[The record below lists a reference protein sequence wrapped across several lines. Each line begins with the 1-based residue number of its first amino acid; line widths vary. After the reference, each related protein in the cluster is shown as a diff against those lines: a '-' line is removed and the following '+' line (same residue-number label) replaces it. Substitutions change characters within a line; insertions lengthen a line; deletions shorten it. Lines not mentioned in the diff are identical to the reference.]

1 MTHAVP
7 RPTLR
12 LAAFAA
18 LAVVL
23 VACGTGQ
30 AWIKPGVTDDV
41 RDGDIAACRAE
52 TDSLAGR
59 DVGIDRDIRAGRTG
73 GIESAEV
80 LRDETRSY
88 KDERRYTG
96 LFDAC
101 MAGKGYRRA
110 GSGGS

>member
-7 RPTLR
+7 SPILR
-12 LAAFAA
+12 FAAVAA
-18 LAVVL
+18 LAIVL
-23 VACGTGQ
+23 AACGSGQ
-30 AWIKPGVTDDV
+30 AWIKQGVSEDV
-41 RDGDIAACRAE
+41 RDGDIAACREE

-59 DVGIDRDIRAGRTG
+59 NVNIDRDIRAARSG
-73 GIESAEV
+73 GMDSIED

-101 MAGKGYRRA
+101 MAGRGYRRA
-110 GSGGS
+110 GSGGG

>member
-1 MTHAVP
+1 MTNADS
-7 RPTLR
+7 RLTLR

-23 VACGTGQ
+23 AACGTGQ
-30 AWIKPGVTDDV
+30 AWTKPGVTDAV

-52 TDSLAGR
+52 TESLAGR
-59 DVGIDRDIRAGRTG
+59 DVGIDRDIRAGRTS
-73 GIESAEV
+73 GIDSAEG
-80 LRDETRSY
+80 LRDETRRY

-101 MAGKGYRRA
+101 MAGQGYRRA
-110 GSGGS
+110 GSGGK

>member
-1 MTHAVP
+1 MAV
-7 RPTLR
+7 L
-12 LAAFAA
+12 LAA
-18 LAVVL
+18 
-23 VACGTGQ
+23 CGAGS
-30 AWIKPGVTDDV
+30 AWVRPGVSEDV

-59 DVGIDRDIRAGRTG
+59 NVNIDRDIRAGRVG
-73 GIESAEV
+73 GIDSAED

-110 GSGGS
+110 GTGGK